1 MTFKR
6 KKNSADKAFE
16 LCVELLGEIRKQGKA
31 IEALAEEIK
40 GIKGT
45 LAGMEEFLTEEIT
58 DAKVVVEPIKEHI
71 NGVASEI
78 KAAQTNLYTCEKVT
92 QDSVI
97 ELGLRITELKNGVM
111 AYEQKKEDAVTAA
124 QILDE
129 YLNGR
134 KDEQ

>member
-16 LCVELLGEIRKQGKA
+16 LCVELLGEIRKQDKA
-31 IEALAEEIK
+31 IETLAEEIK

-45 LAGMEEFLTEEIT
+45 LAGMEEFLTEEVQ
-58 DAKVVVEPIKEHI
+58 K
-71 NGVASEI
+71 I
-78 KAAQTNLYTCEKVT
+78 KAAQTNLYASEKVT

-97 ELGLRITELKNGVM
+97 ELGLRITELENGVM

-134 KDEQ
+134 QDEQ

>member
-1 MTFKR
+1 MNFKR

-16 LCVELLGEIRKQGKA
+16 LCVDLLGEIRKQGKA
-31 IEALAEEIK
+31 IDDLAEEIK

-45 LAGMEEFLTEEIT
+45 LADMKKFLTEEIT

-71 NGVASEI
+71 NSIASEI
-78 KAAQTNLYTCEKVT
+78 KAAQTNLYASEKVT
-92 QDSVI
+92 QDSVS
-97 ELGLRITELKNGVM
+97 ELGLRMTELKNGVM

>member
-1 MTFKR
+1 MNFKR

-16 LCVELLGEIRKQGKA
+16 LCVDLLGEIRMLGKA
-31 IEALAEEIK
+31 LDALAEEIK

-45 LAGMEEFLTEEIT
+45 LAGMEEFLTEEMT

-71 NGVASEI
+71 NGIASEI

-97 ELGLRITELKNGVM
+97 ELGLKITELENGVM
-111 AYEQKKEDAVTAA
+111 AYEQKKEDAVTVA
-124 QILDE
+124 QIFDE

>member
-1 MTFKR
+1 M
-6 KKNSADKAFE
+6 KK
-16 LCVELLGEIRKQGKA
+16 
-31 IEALAEEIK
+31 
-40 GIKGT
+40 
-45 LAGMEEFLTEEIT
+45 FLTEEIT

-71 NGVASEI
+71 NSIASEI
-78 KAAQTNLYTCEKVT
+78 KAAQTNLYASEKVT
-92 QDSVI
+92 QDSVS
-97 ELGLRITELKNGVM
+97 ELGLRMTELKNGVM